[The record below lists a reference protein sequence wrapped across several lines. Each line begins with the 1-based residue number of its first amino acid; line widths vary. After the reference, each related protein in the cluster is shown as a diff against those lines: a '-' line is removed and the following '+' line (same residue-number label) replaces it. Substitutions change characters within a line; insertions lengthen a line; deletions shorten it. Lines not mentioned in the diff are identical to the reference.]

1 MLFPLPGNC
10 TLRPSSGTIT
20 KLKDNFKDQGKKVST
35 QGHKLESGRD
45 LATND
50 HKWDLSTNNIYDQ
63 QTPLRN

>member
-50 HKWDLSTNNIYDQ
+50 HK
-63 QTPLRN
+63 